1 MNKTEYNEF
10 VSAVQNMIFNF
21 ISEYDIP
28 AACKLQQSN
37 DDDIQWTLNLGKT
50 FGSVNILIESW
61 EHVSYRGKVNVCSI
75 PMKFHTYRDNE
86 KLFLIRSGSVNS
98 FNGRFILHT
107 RSNDVET
114 LLNDFKEVLE
124 IWSYTAQK
132 KKIEKPYIC
141 MN

>member
-61 EHVSYRGKVNVCSI
+61 EHASYRGKVNVCFI

-86 KLFLIRSGSVNS
+86 KLFLIRI
-98 FNGRFILHT
+98 IL
-107 RSNDVET
+107 RN
-114 LLNDFKEVLE
+114 F
-124 IWSYTAQK
+124 AQK
-132 KKIEKPYIC
+132 NRFYPYQNKKSERVGFFVLYLLYA
-141 MN
+141 

>member
-50 FGSVNILIESW
+50 FGSVNILSESW
-61 EHVSYRGKVNVCSI
+61 EHASYRGKGNVCFI
-75 PMKFHTYRDNE
+75 LMKFHTYRDNE
-86 KLFLIRSGSVNS
+86 KLFLIRSRSVNS

-107 RSNDVET
+107 RSNAVET
-114 LLNDFKEVLE
+114 LINDFKEVLE
-124 IWSYTAQK
+124 IWYYTAQK
-132 KKIEKPYIC
+132 KKIENPYVC
-141 MN
+141 LN

>member
-28 AACKLQQSN
+28 AACKLQQSS

-61 EHVSYRGKVNVCSI
+61 EHTSYRGKVDVCFI

-86 KLFLIRSGSVNS
+86 KLFSMRSGGVNP
-98 FNGRFILHT
+98 FDGKFVLRA
-107 RSNDVET
+107 RSNAVKT
-114 LLNDFKEVLE
+114 LLNDFSEVLT
-124 IWSYTAQK
+124 IWSYMKQK
-132 KKIEKPYIC
+132 RTNNAYVSL
-141 MN
+141 N

>member
-61 EHVSYRGKVNVCSI
+61 EHASYRGKGNVCFI
-75 PMKFHTYRDNE
+75 LMKFHTYRDNE
-86 KLFLIRSGSVNS
+86 KLFSMRSGGVNP
-98 FNGRFILHT
+98 FDGKFVLRA
-107 RSNDVET
+107 RSNAVKT
-114 LLNDFKEVLE
+114 LLNDFSEVLT
-124 IWSYTAQK
+124 IWSYMKQK
-132 KKIEKPYIC
+132 RINNAYVSL
-141 MN
+141 N

>member
-61 EHVSYRGKVNVCSI
+61 EQASYRGKVNVCFI

-86 KLFLIRSGSVNS
+86 KLFLIHSGSVNS

-107 RSNDVET
+107 RSNAVET

-132 KKIEKPYIC
+132 KKIEKPYVC

>member
-61 EHVSYRGKVNVCSI
+61 EHASYRGKVNVCFI

-86 KLFLIRSGSVNS
+86 KLFSMRSGGVNP
-98 FNGRFILHT
+98 FDGKFVLRA
-107 RSNDVET
+107 RSNAVKT

-124 IWSYTAQK
+124 I
-132 KKIEKPYIC
+132 
-141 MN
+141 